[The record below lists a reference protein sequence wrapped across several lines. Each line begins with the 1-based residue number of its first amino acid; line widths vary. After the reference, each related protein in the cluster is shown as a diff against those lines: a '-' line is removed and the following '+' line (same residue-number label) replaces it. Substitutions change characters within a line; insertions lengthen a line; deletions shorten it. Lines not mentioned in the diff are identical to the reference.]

1 MSVWRMNPLSLDSVL
16 LLPPPPA
23 PRPTSVLPES
33 MHLFPVC
40 DGQRGPSPLSSFE
53 TQLVCVFMQILASS
67 RQRAF
72 SSYSASS
79 CSMISVCLL
88 APAHAHT

>member
-16 LLPPPPA
+16 LLPPPSICLA
-23 PRPTSVLPES
+23 RIDARI
-33 MHLFPVC
+33 PVC

-88 APAHAHT
+88 APAQAHT